1 MDIPMSLIYF
11 GMFVILIA
19 LGFFVGGTTE
29 RRHLADLTR
38 REEATSGF
46 LATQSKHFLGNPEAG
61 HTPTIVVKE
70 VVIASDYL
78 KTFLAKLRNIFGGEV
93 RSFETLLERARREA
107 LLRIIEEAQS
117 NGYNAICNLRLNTAE
132 IGGNLDKKGAAMA
145 SILASA
151 TAYRTTIGE
160 TIV

>member
-1 MDIPMSLIYF
+1 MDAIIYF
-11 GMFVILIA
+11 GFFMILMA
-19 LGFFVGGTTE
+19 LGFFAGGATE
-29 RRHLADLTR
+29 RRHLADLAR

-46 LATQSKHFLGNPEAG
+46 LATQTKYFLGHPEAG
-61 HTPTIVVKE
+61 HSPTMIVKE

-78 KTFLAKLRNIFGGEV
+78 KSFLAKLRNIFGGEV

-117 NGYNAICNLRLNTAE
+117 NGYNAICNLRMDTAE

-145 SILASA
+145 TILASA
-151 TAYRTTIGE
+151 TAYRTTIGK

>member
-1 MDIPMSLIYF
+1 MDILISF
-11 GMFVILIA
+11 GFFVLLIA

-46 LATQSKHFLGNPEAG
+46 LSTQSKYFLGNIEAG
-61 HTPTIVVKE
+61 HTPTMIVKE
-70 VVIASDYL
+70 VIIASDYL
-78 KTFLAKLRNIFGGEV
+78 KSFLAKLRNIFGGEV

-117 NGYNAICNLRLNTAE
+117 NGYNAICNLRMDTAE
-132 IGGNLDKKGAAMA
+132 IGGNLNKRGAAMA

-151 TAYRTTIGE
+151 TAYRTTTGE
-160 TIV
+160 MTA

>member
-1 MDIPMSLIYF
+1 MD
-11 GMFVILIA
+11 MFVTFGIFAFLIA
-19 LGFFVGGTTE
+19 LGFFAGGATE
-29 RRHLADLTR
+29 RRHLADLAR

-46 LATQSKHFLGNPEAG
+46 LATQTKYFLGHPEVG
-61 HTPTIVVKE
+61 HSPTMIVKE

-78 KTFLAKLRNIFGGEV
+78 KSFLAKLRNVFGGEV

-117 NGYNAICNLRLNTAE
+117 NGYNAICNLRMDTAE

-145 SILASA
+145 TILASA

>member
-1 MDIPMSLIYF
+1 MI
-11 GMFVILIA
+11 
-19 LGFFVGGTTE
+19 
-29 RRHLADLTR
+29 
-38 REEATSGF
+38 
-46 LATQSKHFLGNPEAG
+46 
-61 HTPTIVVKE
+61 VKE

-78 KTFLAKLRNIFGGEV
+78 KSFLAKLRNIFGGEV

-117 NGYNAICNLRLNTAE
+117 NGYNAICNLRMDTAE

-145 SILASA
+145 TILASA

>member
-1 MDIPMSLIYF
+1 MDLFVTF
-11 GMFVILIA
+11 GIFVFLIA
-19 LGFFVGGTTE
+19 LGFFVGGATE

-46 LATQSKHFLGNPEAG
+46 LATQTKCFLGHPEVG
-61 HTPTIVVKE
+61 HSPTMIVKE

-78 KTFLAKLRNIFGGEV
+78 KSFLAKLRNVFGGEV

-117 NGYNAICNLRLNTAE
+117 NGYNAICNLRMDTAE

-145 SILASA
+145 TILASA
-151 TAYRTTIGE
+151 TAYRTTMGE